1 MTADNQNKGTS
12 SIGRPVRQP
21 WRPFD
26 AETRQLFCDTLRN
39 GCRKRS
45 GAMRLL
51 GLNPGVVNAWIAR
64 GRSETYLDEDYE
76 YRHFYLCLRAA
87 EEARDA
93 VCDMVLAE
101 AARGR
106 DWRAAAELG
115 RRQERM
121 AVAEAQQRIAEAKAA
136 QAEADARLARVSAD
150 LLERKL
156 KVVAGRFVFAQ
167 EAWDNATEEERAALE
182 SLLVR
187 RGLVRV
193 DPGQVEEEMGQ
204 QRDPEEDAELEAM
217 AERWGLSLDDKDK

>member
-1 MTADNQNKGTS
+1 MAADDQNKGAV
-12 SIGRPVRQP
+12 GRPVRQP

-26 AETRQLFCDTLRN
+26 EETRQLFCDTLRN

-51 GLNPGVVNAWIAR
+51 GVNPGVVNAWIAR
-64 GRSETYLDEDYE
+64 GKSESYRDEDYE

-121 AVAEAQQRIAEAKAA
+121 AVVEAQQRIAEAKAS
-136 QAEADARLARVSAD
+136 QAEADARLAKAQAD
-150 LLERKL
+150 LVERKL

-167 EAWDNATEEERAALE
+167 EAWDTATEEERAALE

-193 DPGQVEEEMGQ
+193 EPGQVEEEMGQ
-204 QRDPEEDAELEAM
+204 QRDPEEDAELEELAQ
-217 AERWGLSLDDKDK
+217 RWGMTMDEGGA